1 MIELRR
7 KRVRPIERGDICH
20 MTDASREFLK
30 ATDDY
35 TNNGNIAGFKRNYLE
50 KLHPADV
57 EIFYVCND
65 KPFNS
70 SNMIEVVPVRF
81 IYDGSYSDSSFK
93 LAMKK
98 RMKLTMKRED
108 FLLVLMPNQI
118 ENFALLNRNI
128 EMASQKFKLNL
139 EPWKKLTENK

>member
-1 MIELRR
+1 
-7 KRVRPIERGDICH
+7 VRAIERGDVCR
-20 MTDASREFLK
+20 MTDASKEFLK

-35 TNNGNIAGFKRNYLE
+35 ANNGNIAGIQSNYLK

-70 SNMIEVVPVRF
+70 SKMIEVVPVRF
-81 IYDGSYSDSSFK
+81 IYDGIYSDSSFK

-98 RMKLTMKRED
+98 RMKLTMKKED
-108 FLLVLMPNQI
+108 FLLILMPNRI
-118 ENFALLNRNI
+118 ENFSFLNRNI